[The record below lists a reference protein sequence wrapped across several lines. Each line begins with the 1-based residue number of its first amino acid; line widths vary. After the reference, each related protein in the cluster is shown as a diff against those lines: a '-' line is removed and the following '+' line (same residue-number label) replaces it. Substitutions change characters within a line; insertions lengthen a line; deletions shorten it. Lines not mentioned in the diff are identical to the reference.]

1 MDQQTLRSLLE
12 QLHQEISVNPPT
24 DNRSREL
31 LLNLQRDIE
40 QAVMPD
46 ATNIAA
52 PSSAS
57 KTHPIRERV
66 QEAAA
71 SYEGTH
77 PQAAAALERVMTLLS
92 NFGL

>member
-12 QLHQEISVNPPT
+12 QLHQEISANPPT
-24 DNRSREL
+24 DDRSREL

-40 QAVMPD
+40 RAVAPD
-46 ATNIAA
+46 AA

-57 KTHPIRERV
+57 ATHPIRERV